1 MMSMMK
7 IETIEEFEA
16 LVEKNEPYVLF
27 KHSTTCPIS
36 HGAYTEFQAYC
47 GEEREVP
54 AYYLYV
60 QEARDVSNHVAEQYS
75 IKHESPQVLY
85 IKDGMVVWHTSH
97 WNIKKEALEEN
108 IK

>member
-1 MMSMMK
+1 MNMTK
-7 IETIEEFEA
+7 IEAIEELEV

-36 HGAYTEFQAYC
+36 QGAYTEFQAYC
-47 GEEREVP
+47 SEERAVP

-60 QEARDVSNHVAEQYS
+60 QDARDVSNRVAEQYS

-85 IKDGMVVWHTSH
+85 IKDGMVVWNTSH
-97 WNIKKEALEEN
+97 WNIKKDALEEN

>member
-1 MMSMMK
+1 MNMTK
-7 IETIEEFEA
+7 LGTIEELEV

-27 KHSTTCPIS
+27 KHSTTYPIS

-47 GEEREVP
+47 SEERAVP

-60 QEARDVSNHVAEQYS
+60 QDARDVSNRVAEQYS

-85 IKDGMVVWHTSH
+85 IKDGMVVWNTSH
-97 WNIKKEALEEN
+97 WNIKKDALEEN